1 MENNLTF
8 TVERLNPG
16 TIGQDLTERRWGERR
31 SVFMQSETAE
41 PANKIS
47 LTFA

>member
-1 MENNLTF
+1 MENNLTV
-8 TVERLNPG
+8 TVERLNTS
-16 TIGQDLTERRWGERR
+16 TIGQDITVRRWGERR
-31 SVFMQSETAE
+31 SVLMQSETVE